1 MSGARKKYGVC
12 TAKVYADGQVE
23 KGKSL
28 PIRGEGEVD
37 ESIIKEKIV
46 PLAAKK
52 GIKLPIVIY
61 SYWSKYPASRTS
73 LDSIVDKRGVRFRPR
88 EPLRFS
94 KSYDWLVDENGRIH
108 GKKDFRTV

>member
-46 PLAAKK
+46 PL
-52 GIKLPIVIY
+52 V
-61 SYWSKYPASRTS
+61 
-73 LDSIVDKRGVRFRPR
+73 
-88 EPLRFS
+88 
-94 KSYDWLVDENGRIH
+94 
-108 GKKDFRTV
+108 GKKALNSQS